1 MKEYNEGMKKYLKN
15 LNKFMEKGDYESAER
30 ECREA
35 IKMNPNSAEAHWYLG
50 SILHVLGRYEEA
62 EKEFREAIKIKPNFS
77 QAHYNLGILL
87 YELGRY
93 EEARMEYEMA
103 TKSLIHKFFYNFFE
117 MLEILPSIE
126 KNYFPVKTPAIS
138 SFKYQIS
145 YLLLL
150 LISFILFISIIG
162 IFVMKY
168 RQLSKSIVLSVMF
181 VIIIGI
187 MGIILFLKI
196 SPFWFQLFSEGN
208 VTLTPS
214 GIHWIIKEKEGY
226 IDFNSDFTVIKK
238 QAFLWGG
245 RNREYLV
252 VYEIKQGENK
262 IVFHRTALLREQ
274 EEIADLPYT
283 NSVGVRLIQHAKEI
297 TDYIDYVISQKEK

>member
-117 MLEILPSIE
+117 MLGILPSIE
-126 KNYFPVKTPAIS
+126 KKLFS
-138 SFKYQIS
+138 SKNS
-145 YLLLL
+145 CH
-150 LISFILFISIIG
+150 LFIQIPNI
-162 IFVMKY
+162 
-168 RQLSKSIVLSVMF
+168 LSFTFAYFFYPFHIHNRYF
-181 VIIIGI
+181 CNE
-187 MGIILFLKI
+187 I
-196 SPFWFQLFSEGN
+196 SPTF
-208 VTLTPS
+208 
-214 GIHWIIKEKEGY
+214 
-226 IDFNSDFTVIKK
+226 
-238 QAFLWGG
+238 
-245 RNREYLV
+245 
-252 VYEIKQGENK
+252 
-262 IVFHRTALLREQ
+262 
-274 EEIADLPYT
+274 
-283 NSVGVRLIQHAKEI
+283 
-297 TDYIDYVISQKEK
+297 